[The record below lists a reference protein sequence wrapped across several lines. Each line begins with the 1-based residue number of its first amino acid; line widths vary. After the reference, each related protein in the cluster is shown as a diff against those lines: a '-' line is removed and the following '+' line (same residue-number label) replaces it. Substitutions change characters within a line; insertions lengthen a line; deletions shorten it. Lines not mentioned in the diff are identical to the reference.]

1 METKANYALIG
12 AFVLLTLIAS
22 IGFVA
27 WLSGSQFDQEFDEYE
42 VVFTGA
48 VRGLSVGGEVRYN
61 GLRVGEVTRLSLDPE
76 NSNTVIATVEID
88 ANTPIRSNSFAR
100 LEPLG
105 LTGLSYIQI
114 FAGSD
119 EFPLLKELDDESYQ
133 IPGEGSTLDSILD
146 GGDDVVTNATIT
158 LQRATA
164 LLSDEAIGDFQGIL
178 SNLNTIT
185 GKLAETDLDPDTLN
199 NLLQSVTAAAEQVT
213 VTLRTY
219 DALGQDV
226 RGLLDGDVPQLMQQI
241 DGVVA
246 RVRGVLD
253 TVDGAVGSY
262 DQLAA
267 KGQLLVADMRDAV
280 NRLSNSG
287 LTDIEETTNSLRELS
302 GSLTRIAEELE
313 KNPLSFIVGEDRE
326 TVEIPQ

>member
-12 AFVLLTLIAS
+12 AFVLFAFIALVA
-22 IGFVA
+22 FVA
-27 WLSGSQFDQEFDEYE
+27 WLSGSQFDQEFDEYD
-42 VVFTGA
+42 VIFTGA

-76 NSNTVIATVEID
+76 NSNTVVATVEVD
-88 ANTPIRSNSFAR
+88 ANTPVHTNSFAR

-114 FAGSD
+114 FSGGD
-119 EFPLLKELDDESYQ
+119 DFPLLKNTPGATYE

-146 GGDDVVTNATIT
+146 GGDDVITNATIV
-158 LQRATA
+158 LQRATN
-164 LLSDEAIGDFQGIL
+164 LLSDEAIADVQGTLANI
-178 SNLNTIT
+178 NRIT
-185 GKLAETDLDPDTLN
+185 GKLADTDLDPDTLN
-199 NLLQSVTAAAEQVT
+199 RLLQSVTAAADEAA

-219 DALGQDV
+219 NALGQDV
-226 RGLLDGDVPQLMQQI
+226 RSLLDGDMSGIMNKV

-246 RVRGVLD
+246 RAREVLD
-253 TVDGAVGSY
+253 TVDGAVRGY
-262 DQLAA
+262 GELAGD
-267 KGQLLVADMRDAV
+267 GQVLVADLREAI

-287 LTDIEETTNSLRELS
+287 LTDLEETTNSLRALS

-313 KNPLSFIVGEDRE
+313 SNPLKFIVGDERE